1 MTPLVLAP
9 SPLAVVVSE
18 ECVVSGNVCEDSLL
32 VVPLGE
38 ADFVRFGDD
47 VVFVVDTN
55 VCVVEFDFSGP
66 GVVKFLGSMLSS
78 LLQRLD
84 RRQRTVT

>member
-32 VVPLGE
+32 VVPLGD
-38 ADFVRFGDD
+38 DFVRFGDD
-47 VVFVVDTN
+47 VVFVVSTT
-55 VCVVEFDFSGP
+55 VCVVESDFSGS
-66 GVVKFLGSMLSS
+66 GVVKFLGSMSSS

>member
-32 VVPLGE
+32 VVVPLGD
-38 ADFVRFGDD
+38 DFVRFGDD
-47 VVFVVDTN
+47 VVFVVSTT
-55 VCVVEFDFSGP
+55 VCVVESDFSGS
-66 GVVKFLGSMLSS
+66 GVVKFLGSMSSS